1 MEYLGHV
8 ISNGTL
14 SIDPSKIEAIL
25 NWPLPMKNV
34 REVQSYLG
42 SNGYF
47 RKFIPNYSLIA
58 RPLHALTRKDA
69 KFLWTDEHTQAVR
82 ALNNAIVHPQC
93 LALFDSAR
101 DTFLTTD
108 ASQHAMGAVLAQM
121 YEHGERP
128 VAFLSKALSGAQLQY
143 SMWEK
148 ELFAVVWAVKEL
160 RPYLRTHHFTLRCD
174 NKPSVQLLN
183 STNIKFSTIATARIL
198 RWITILQSYSF
209 TPTHTPG
216 KQNVVA
222 DALSR
227 FPVNANIAP
236 ADVET
241 ALYCQQAVI
250 SYPSADLTPDFHR
263 AYSEVPFLKDLFQ
276 QLRDNVFHPRY
287 TLLHDLI
294 VSRDT
299 PARVYVPDDIPLRL
313 RLF

>member
-1 MEYLGHV
+1 
-8 ISNGTL
+8 
-14 SIDPSKIEAIL
+14 
-25 NWPLPMKNV
+25 
-34 REVQSYLG
+34 
-42 SNGYF
+42 
-47 RKFIPNYSLIA
+47 
-58 RPLHALTRKDA
+58 
-69 KFLWTDEHTQAVR
+69 
-82 ALNNAIVHPQC
+82 
-93 LALFDSAR
+93 
-101 DTFLTTD
+101 
-108 ASQHAMGAVLAQM
+108 MGAVLAQA

-160 RPYLRTHHFTLRCD
+160 RPYLRTHHFTLRYD

-198 RWITILQSYSF
+198 RWIAILQSYSF

-241 ALYCQQAVI
+241 ALYCQHAVI
-250 SYPSADLTPDFHR
+250 SYLSADLTPDFHH

-294 VSRDT
+294 ISRDT
-299 PARVYVPDDIPLRL
+299 PARVYIPDDIPLRL
-313 RLF
+313 RLFQETHDTPLAGHPGFHKMYSYMLKHFFGPRLRVDILDYIRTCPQCQIAKPRHTRPFGSLMPLQPPKHHGKTSQLISLHNFPALILLMRFLLLSIVFQNGSFPSNHHYS